1 MKHFTA
7 QFKNKVILVVGDV
20 MLDEYIFGNI
30 THMSPEAPKTPVIL
44 IKDRK
49 CVLGGAANVAN
60 NIVSLGGTA
69 ILVGYIGDDENGKLC
84 KQLLKK
90 AGIKDSL
97 FTSHTRPTITKMRVF
112 DGERQVTRMD
122 DEYSGPF
129 SKQELISFSTVLRKL
144 PSKVDMV
151 IISDYAKGM
160 VSQKTMRALR
170 DRFSGEKIVVD
181 TKPIHRN
188 LMHDLCM
195 ITPNLKEMS
204 VMAGVPLRR
213 HEDIRITAARL
224 AKELNTSV
232 LATLG
237 REGMILCDKNDLTI
251 NRIRSPKVHAID
263 VTGAGD
269 VATAAFTLAVA
280 SGASFVDA
288 AKFANR
294 AASISV
300 TKLGTATVTL
310 KELRV

>member
-1 MKHFTA
+1 M
-7 QFKNKVILVVGDV
+7 
-20 MLDEYIFGNI
+20 
-30 THMSPEAPKTPVIL
+30 
-44 IKDRK
+44 
-49 CVLGGAANVAN
+49 AN
-60 NIVSLGGTA
+60 NMVSLGGTA
-69 ILVGYIGDDENGKLC
+69 ILIGYVGDDENGKLSRR
-84 KQLLKK
+84 LLKK
-90 AGIKDSL
+90 AGIRDFL
-97 FTSHTRPTITKMRVF
+97 FTSRTRPTITKMRVF

-122 DEYSGPF
+122 DEHSGPL
-129 SKQELISFSTVLRKL
+129 SKQELASFSAAIRKL
-144 PSKVDMV
+144 PSKIDMV
-151 IISDYAKGM
+151 IVSDYAKGT
-160 VSQKTMRALR
+160 VSQKTMQILR

-188 LMHDLCM
+188 LMHGLCM

-204 VMAGVPLRR
+204 AMAGVPLRR

-237 REGMILCDKNDLTI
+237 REGMILCDKNDMTI
-251 NRIRSPKVHAID
+251 NRIRSPNLHAID

-310 KELRV
+310 KEI